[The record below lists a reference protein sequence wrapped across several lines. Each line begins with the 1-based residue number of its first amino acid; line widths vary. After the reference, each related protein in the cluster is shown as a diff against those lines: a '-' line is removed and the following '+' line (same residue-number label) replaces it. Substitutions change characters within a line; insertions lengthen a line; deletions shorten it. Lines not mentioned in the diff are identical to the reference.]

1 MRREGVGRY
10 NVSCS
15 SSSRVAVYTV
25 RLSGKAMILEGSRG
39 CCGQD
44 IKGVRGMTR
53 HLEAMKDVETCDKP
67 RGGGNN
73 RYYPGISEWGNLA
86 G

>member
-1 MRREGVGRY
+1 MIRRLGGRY
-10 NVSCS
+10 DG
-15 SSSRVAVYTV
+15 
-25 RLSGKAMILEGSRG
+25 SGEGLRNASWRDPGG

-53 HLEAMKDVETCDKP
+53 HLKAMKDVETCDKP

-86 G
+86 GLNTGRPQLNA

>member
-1 MRREGVGRY
+1 
-10 NVSCS
+10 
-15 SSSRVAVYTV
+15 
-25 RLSGKAMILEGSRG
+25 MILEGSRG